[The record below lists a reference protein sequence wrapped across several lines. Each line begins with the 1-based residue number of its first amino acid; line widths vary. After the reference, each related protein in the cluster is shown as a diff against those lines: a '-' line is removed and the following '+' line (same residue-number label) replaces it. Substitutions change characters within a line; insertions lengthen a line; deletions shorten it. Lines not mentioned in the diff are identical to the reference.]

1 MLVQLAL
8 PQNDVF
14 VKGTGMANKGRV
26 APDVAHDR
34 RVDAAKA
41 RAQDDGWRGFV
52 NVELND
58 AQKAAVKAMRAD
70 IQKCWAVVFDLVEGE
85 YKMSLS
91 LDAKNNAYV
100 FSMTARREKDVNQ
113 GLTLTS
119 RGGTVEGAVASFVY
133 KHSVVLEGDWT
144 TAARRGTGGMSEDDV
159 G

>member
-1 MLVQLAL
+1 M
-8 PQNDVF
+8 
-14 VKGTGMANKGRV
+14 TGRGKV

-34 RVDAAKA
+34 KVDAAKA
-41 RAQDDGWRGFV
+41 RAEQDGWKGFV
-52 NVELND
+52 NVDLTD
-58 AQKAAVKAMRAD
+58 AQKAVVKSMRAD
-70 IQKCWAVVFDLVEGE
+70 IQKCWTVVFDLVEGE
-85 YKMSLS
+85 YKLSLS

-100 FSMTARREKDVNQ
+100 FSMTARRVKDVNH

-144 TAARRGTGGMSEDDV
+144 SAARRTGGGMGEDDV